1 MFLLLLIVRPSMA
14 EVCIVCNNTHSNL
27 VTCCDTKS
35 WATLYRAA
43 VLRDHKVILRLSS
56 GENDLPRTPVKY
68 HRSCRSE
75 FTHKRDL
82 QAEKSAENN
91 KNDPP
96 SRKSSRDASQEQSA
110 VLPDCIFC
118 NKTKYKPNTKTR
130 ETMHSVQE
138 LRADEMVRKCA

>member
-1 MFLLLLIVRPSMA
+1 MAAAIINTWRVFLS
-14 EVCIVCNNTHSNL
+14 EVCIICNNTDSNL
-27 VTCCDTKS
+27 VTCRDAKS
-35 WATLYRAA
+35 WTTSWTTLQFFGITKLYSG
-43 VLRDHKVILRLSS
+43 LSS
-56 GENDLPRTPVKY
+56 GENDFPTTPVKY

-96 SRKSSRDASQEQSA
+96 SRRSSRDAIQGQSA
-110 VLPDCIFC
+110 VLPDCCIFC

-130 ETMHSVQE
+130 ETMPG
-138 LRADEMVRKCA
+138 ANY